1 MDSHPYSSN
10 IRRRKYH
17 GAALA
22 AVLMVVMLAVIASF
36 SLAGTSMFH
45 LNVTNHEVNSLK
57 ARNLADSIVSQGI
70 EKIIGDEQFGMQ
82 KDETLTITSGE
93 GESSSSANLTFDTD
107 EAARLKI
114 PYSTNN
120 LKNDAAVLGWG
131 DRIVPRN
138 SVHLTGTGQCN
149 GITRRIEAVVYFP
162 PFPYVIASTGKFESS
177 GALIVAGVSSLMDY
191 TPGMPENELL
201 PGSIVSNNPDKD
213 AISLLGEGTITGNVQ
228 SSGGVVLNPQGGMEI
243 LGEIKCNA
251 DPAAIQK
258 IHLADYDPVNK
269 KGLQTMPR
277 YLDSPSLEGFCRREG
292 DLVVAGNLQLKE
304 ALLYVNG
311 NLEVGDGMTG
321 RGAVIV
327 TGTTKIGKGADLT
340 SDNLVALL
348 SGSDVSLGGAGSVDS
363 SSFNGIVYTE
373 GNFTAEQVT
382 LLGSFI
388 SAGDKSTTI
397 SMNNVNLI
405 QVPMTSVDIFTHTT
419 FFMHDNGNFN
429 GLADSKKLEQ
439 HAKEIKEMNG
449 KSEAEIEQWA
459 SNGGN
464 KLIVA
469 IGNTGY
475 KITQYVLKN
484 GKLAAAESTYTDLQQ
499 MLNNI
504 YSNMAESGH
513 NVPDQ
518 ADFMDKAE
526 KAIAKALKMNDENIP
541 AQSGDQSEWGSLDFG
556 PSRFLSRADRM
567 RLLLWKEY

>member
-1 MDSHPYSSN
+1 
-10 IRRRKYH
+10 
-17 GAALA
+17 
-22 AVLMVVMLAVIASF
+22 
-36 SLAGTSMFH
+36 MFH

-57 ARNLADSIVSQGI
+57 ARNLADSVVSQGI
-70 EKIIGDEQFGMQ
+70 EKVIGDEQFGMQ

-93 GESSSSANLTFDTD
+93 GDISSSANLTFDTAA
-107 EAARLKI
+107 AARLKI

-120 LKNDAAVLGWG
+120 LKNDVAVLGWG
-131 DRIVPRN
+131 DRVVPRN

-177 GALIVAGVSSLMDY
+177 GALIVAGVSNLMDY

-213 AISLLGEGTITGNVQ
+213 AISLLGKGTITGNVQ
-228 SSGGVVLNPQGGMEI
+228 SSGGVVLNPQGGMEV

-258 IHLADYDPVNK
+258 IILSDYDPENRQ
-269 KGLQTMPR
+269 GLQTMPR
-277 YLDSPSLEGFCRREG
+277 YLDSPTLEGFCRREG

-321 RGAVIV
+321 KGAVIV
-327 TGTTKIGKGADLT
+327 TGTTKIGKGADLA

-397 SMNNVNLI
+397 SMNNVNLV
-405 QVPMTSVDIFTHTT
+405 QAPVTSVDFFTHTT
-419 FFMHDNGNFN
+419 FFMSPSGSFT
-429 GLADSKKLEQ
+429 GLAQDNRMQQFIRIIDEVRNKPQ
-439 HAKEIKEMNG
+439 TQM
-449 KSEAEIEQWA
+449 EQWA
-459 SNGGN
+459 SSDANVFI
-464 KLIVA
+464 LA

-475 KITQYVLKN
+475 KMTRYVIQDETLS
-484 GKLAAAESTYTDLQQ
+484 AVESTYTDLQQ
-499 MLNNI
+499 MLNSI
-504 YSNMAESGH
+504 YNNVAATAD

-518 ADFMDKAE
+518 ADFIAKAE
-526 KAIAKALKMNDENIP
+526 KAFEQALRMNANNIP
-541 AQSGDQSEWGSLDFG
+541 AQSGDQSEWVSLDFG

>member
-1 MDSHPYSSN
+1 
-10 IRRRKYH
+10 
-17 GAALA
+17 
-22 AVLMVVMLAVIASF
+22 MVVMLAVIASF

-45 LNVTNHEVNSLK
+45 LNVTNHEVNSHK
-57 ARNLADSIVSQGI
+57 ARNLADSVVSHGI
-70 EKIIGDEQFGMQ
+70 EKIIGDEQYGLQ
-82 KDETLTITSGE
+82 KNETLTITSGE
-93 GESSSSANLTFDTD
+93 GEISSGASLTFDT
-107 EAARLKI
+107 EAAARHSI

-120 LKNDAAVLGWG
+120 LKNDVAVLGWG

-149 GITRRIEAVVYFP
+149 GITRRIEVLVYFP
-162 PFPYVIASTGKFESS
+162 PFPYVIACTGKFES
-177 GALIVAGVSSLMDY
+177 GGELIVAGVSNLIDY
-191 TPGMPENELL
+191 SPEMPQNEML

-213 AISLLGEGTITGNVQ
+213 AISLLGEGTITGNIQ
-228 SSGGVVLNPQGGMEI
+228 SSGGVVLNPQGGMKV

-258 IHLADYDPVNK
+258 IILSDYDPENRQ
-269 KGLQTMPR
+269 GLQEMPR
-277 YLDSPSLEGFCRREG
+277 YLDSPTLEGFCRREG
-292 DLVVAGNLQLKE
+292 DLVIAGNLQLKE

-348 SGSDVSLGGAGSVDS
+348 SGSDVSLGGTGSVDS

-388 SAGDKSTTI
+388 AAGDKSTTI
-397 SMNNVNLI
+397 SMNNVNLV
-405 QVPMTSVDIFTHTT
+405 QAPVTSVDFFTHTT

-439 HAKEIKEMNG
+439 HAQEIKKMNG
-449 KSEAEIEQWA
+449 KSTEEIEQWA
-459 SNGGN
+459 AKGGN
-464 KLIVA
+464 KMIVA

-484 GKLAAAESTYTDLQQ
+484 GRLAAAESTYTDLQQ
-499 MLNNI
+499 MLKDI
-504 YSNMAESGH
+504 YSNLAEAGH
-513 NVPDQ
+513 SVPDQ

-526 KAIAKALKMNDENIP
+526 KAIEKALKMNDENIP
-541 AQSGDQSEWGSLDFG
+541 AQSGDQSEWVSLDFG
-556 PSRFLSRADRM
+556 SSRFLSRADRM